1 MQLLSCASQSHCSR
15 KQVGIDGD
23 KSSQKYSVQK
33 YSVQKY
39 SVTRCEL
46 RKHPVEIH
54 GVAKVAPFV

>member
-33 YSVQKY
+33 YSVK
-39 SVTRCEL
+39 RCEL

-54 GVAKVAPFV
+54 GVAKVPPFV